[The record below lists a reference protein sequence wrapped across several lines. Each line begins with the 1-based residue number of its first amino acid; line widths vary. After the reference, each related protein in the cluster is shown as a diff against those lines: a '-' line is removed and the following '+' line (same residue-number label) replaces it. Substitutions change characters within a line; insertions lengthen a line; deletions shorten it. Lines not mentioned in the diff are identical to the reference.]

1 MGPWEGRLSN
11 QGELLRLL
19 DFEGNEVDAV
29 AYADEGEWAKRILGP
44 EDHGYRGWVWSN
56 QHDGLG
62 SSLERQSLEVASAY
76 GQNWLPSFA
85 AGGTP
90 GSRNGRS
97 KSVIAPIIRKLEH
110 WPPVPRSDEKVW
122 VSANVVSGGSMIG
135 EVKLFYRYQSGGSF
149 LSIAMRDDG
158 MNQDRASGDGVYG
171 AWLPEA
177 ADQVICEFYVRATD
191 AAGNFRHCP
200 AETDQGQVANA
211 YYQVDDHWHEADA
224 TLPTLRVITSLKDR
238 DLSLIHI

>member
-1 MGPWEGRLSN
+1 MILAIPSSGWGLGRHLSN

-29 AYADEGEWAKRILGP
+29 AYADEGEWAKRMLGP

-56 QHDGLG
+56 QHDGRAHP
-62 SSLERQSLEVASAY
+62 LERQSLEVAGAY

-110 WPPVPRSDEKVW
+110 WPQCRVPMKKY
-122 VSANVVSGGSMIG
+122 GCQQM
-135 EVKLFYRYQSGGSF
+135 LFQ
-149 LSIAMRDDG
+149 
-158 MNQDRASGDGVYG
+158 G
-171 AWLPEA
+171 AA
-177 ADQVICEFYVRATD
+177 
-191 AAGNFRHCP
+191 
-200 AETDQGQVANA
+200 
-211 YYQVDDHWHEADA
+211 
-224 TLPTLRVITSLKDR
+224 
-238 DLSLIHI
+238 